1 MVYFYL
7 MVEIRSAAMVIIV
20 MRQELCFFVVVFF
33 IIIVAYYVPLHQCV
47 FVFLRHWKQN
57 LATENSR
64 L

>member
-1 MVYFYL
+1 

-20 MRQELCFFVVVFF
+20 MRQELCFFVVVVVVVF

-47 FVFLRHWKQN
+47 FVFLRHWKQK